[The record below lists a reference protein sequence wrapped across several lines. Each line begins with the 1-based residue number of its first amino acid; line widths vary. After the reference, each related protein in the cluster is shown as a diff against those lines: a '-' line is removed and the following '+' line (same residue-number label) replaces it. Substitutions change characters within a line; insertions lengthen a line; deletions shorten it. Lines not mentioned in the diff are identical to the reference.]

1 EIGSKSVYQSSL
13 PDFMVW
19 NQVTVLPL
27 FWRPFHS
34 SLFTLAA
41 IVLVPALF
49 GFAFGYL
56 AFRSRIRGVYFSIIT
71 QALALSAWLVF
82 NRNEMNLGGT
92 NGLADFKTVFGFPL
106 NRPATQRGLYVVTAL
121 TLIGA
126 YLLCRWITVTRAGKV
141 LVAIRDSETR
151 VLFSGY
157 SPAAYKLFVFVV
169 SAGLAGIAGAL
180 YAPQVGI
187 ITPAKI
193 GVLPSIEMVVWVAA
207 GGRGTLYGAVLGAFG
222 VNWIQSWLTTSY
234 PDFWLLFLGGLFMGA
249 VLFFPD
255 GVVGALGRLGSRL
268 RRIVSRRP
276 ERGGQDDLAR
286 RRLRT
291 CEARERPR
299 DLWPQHGSPSAPR
312 ERDRAARRRPEVPDA
327 VGVREPHRVG
337 QRGVVAAP
345 GLEGRVR
352 RAAPAR
358 RARGA
363 RPHPPY
369 ARDRAA
375 RRQGRWEGRRLVARR
390 KAVARD
396 RHDDRAGSG
405 APAGR

>member
-1 EIGSKSVYQSSL
+1 VRKPDSIALVVMGLVLVVVLPALNMLPPSSPLHVSNFTLNLFGKFLTYAILALGLDLLWGYAGVLSLGHGVFFGLGAYAMGMHLMLEIGAKSVYQSAL

-19 NQVTVLPL
+19 NQVTALPL
-27 FWRPFHS
+27 FWKPFHS
-34 SLFTLAA
+34 VVFTLAA

-49 GFAFGYL
+49 GLAFGYL

-106 NRPATQRGLYVVTAL
+106 NRPGTQRGLYAVTAL
-121 TLIGA
+121 TLVGA
-126 YLLCRWITVTRAGKV
+126 YLLCRWITLTRAGKV

-169 SAGLAGIAGAL
+169 SAMLAGLAGAL

-187 ITPAKI
+187 VTPAKI

-207 GGRGTLYGAVLGAFG
+207 GGRGTLYGAVIGAFG

-234 PDFWLLFLGGLFMGA
+234 PDLWLLFLGGLFMGA

-255 GVVGALGRLGSRL
+255 GVVGALGRLRSRAL
-268 RRIVSRRP
+268 RIVTGR
-276 ERGGQDDLAR
+276 
-286 RRLRT
+286 
-291 CEARERPR
+291 
-299 DLWPQHGSPSAPR
+299 
-312 ERDRAARRRPEVPDA
+312 RDRATLDASHLSQATHVASRPPSSD
-327 VGVREPHRVG
+327 
-337 QRGVVAAP
+337 
-345 GLEGRVR
+345 
-352 RAAPAR
+352 
-358 RARGA
+358 
-363 RPHPPY
+363 
-369 ARDRAA
+369 
-375 RRQGRWEGRRLVARR
+375 
-390 KAVARD
+390 K
-396 RHDDRAGSG
+396 
-405 APAGR
+405 

>member
-1 EIGSKSVYQSSL
+1 MHLMLEIGAKSVYQSAL

-19 NQVTVLPL
+19 NQVTALPL

-34 SLFTLAA
+34 VVFTLAA

-49 GFAFGYL
+49 GLAFGYL

-106 NRPATQRGLYVVTAL
+106 NRPGTQRGLYAVTAL
-121 TLIGA
+121 TLVGA
-126 YLLCRWITVTRAGKV
+126 YLLCRWITLTRAGKV

-169 SAGLAGIAGAL
+169 SAMLAGLAGAL

-187 ITPAKI
+187 VTPAKI

-207 GGRGTLYGAVLGAFG
+207 GGRGTLYGAVIGAFG

-234 PDFWLLFLGGLFMGA
+234 PDLWLLFLGGLFMGA

-255 GVVGALGRLGSRL
+255 GVVGALGRL
-268 RRIVSRRP
+268 
-276 ERGGQDDLAR
+276 LAR
-286 RRLRT
+286 ARRVVTRR
-291 CEARERPR
+291 RERATLDAPLLSQATR
-299 DLWPQHGSPSAPR
+299 GSIRPSSSD
-312 ERDRAARRRPEVPDA
+312 E
-327 VGVREPHRVG
+327 
-337 QRGVVAAP
+337 
-345 GLEGRVR
+345 
-352 RAAPAR
+352 
-358 RARGA
+358 
-363 RPHPPY
+363 
-369 ARDRAA
+369 
-375 RRQGRWEGRRLVARR
+375 
-390 KAVARD
+390 
-396 RHDDRAGSG
+396 
-405 APAGR
+405 